1 MSEFD
6 HEHFIR
12 KLESLEERQ
21 QKQALEVSEGL
32 SALKSLVEENK
43 RLSEE
48 SLKDSEVV
56 TNWMNGSGDTGGA
69 KVRLALLEEREKR
82 RDYWVKIAVGIGIS
96 CLIAI
101 FVTAIRAIAAGMS
114 G

>member
-12 KLESLEERQ
+12 KIESIEERQ
-21 QKQALEVSEGL
+21 QKQAIEVSEVF
-32 SALKSLVEENK
+32 SALKALVEENK
-43 RLSEE
+43 KLSEE
-48 SLKDSEVV
+48 AVKDSEVV
-56 TNWMNGSGDTGGA
+56 TNWMNGSGEFGGS

-82 RDYWVKIAVGIGIS
+82 RDYWVKIAVGMGVS

-101 FVTAIRAIAAGMS
+101 FVVIIRAIAAGMT